1 MLIDSCF
8 LAAQQLASL
17 GFFWTML
24 EISTE
29 CEINAGFFKCVLP
42 DDLMVLVMV
51 MLYDLQDRKFQPREL
66 LAGEQEGPIEV

>member
-1 MLIDSCF
+1 MT
-8 LAAQQLASL
+8 AASWPLNNWQVCL
-17 GFFWTML
+17 FFWTML